1 MPRVA
6 RVESPGSLFH
16 IMAHSVEEKPLFA
29 DDQDKAEFLS
39 RFEKALAKSRFIC
52 YTWALMDNHYHLF
65 VRASENRM
73 CKLMQGLNGGYAMYY
88 NKRHGKH
95 GPLFWGRF
103 KALLCQ
109 DQNYA
114 AQLIQYI
121 NLNPLRAGMVK
132 SLELLK
138 DYIWCGHSFLM
149 GDKNGSG
156 KNFQKREECLRRFG
170 ENEEQAL
177 KSYIEFLI
185 ESCGENTETAG
196 QLSKVE
202 ATEISGSWKGW
213 PSVIGDPE
221 FVSDTLERYQ
231 DYLRRKHRVA
241 DYEYVLENIAQKV
254 CQEYHISINELKRR
268 GRKNARA
275 FARAVFCYRLHVQE
289 YIPLS
294 VIARF
299 LKTTISPVAVL
310 VQKGVA
316 ICETAAV

>member
-1 MPRVA
+1 MPRMA
-6 RVESPGSLFH
+6 RIESPGSLFH

-29 DDQDKAEFLS
+29 DDLDKAEFLS
-39 RFEKALAKSRFIC
+39 RFEKGLAKSGYIC

-65 VRASENRM
+65 VRASEKRLS
-73 CKLMQGLNGGYAMYY
+73 KLMRGLNGGYAMYY

-103 KALLCQ
+103 KASLCQ

-114 AQLIQYI
+114 FKLIQYI
-121 NLNPLRAGMVK
+121 NLNPLRAGLVK
-132 SLELLK
+132 SLEQLK
-138 DYIWCGHSFLM
+138 DYIWCGHGLLM
-149 GDKNGSG
+149 GDKNALG
-156 KNFQKREECLRRFG
+156 KNFQKREESLRRFG
-170 ENEEQAL
+170 ENEEEAI

-202 ATEISGSWKGW
+202 AAEISGSCKGL
-213 PSVIGDPE
+213 PTVIGDPE
-221 FVSDTLERYQ
+221 FVADTLEKHQ

-254 CQEYHISINELKRR
+254 CQEYRITINELKRR
-268 GRKNARA
+268 GRKNNRA
-275 FARAVFCYRLHVQE
+275 FARAVFCYRLHIQE
-289 YIPLS
+289 FIPLS

-299 LKTTISPVAVL
+299 LGTTISPIAIL
-310 VQKGVA
+310 VQKGTVINEGVFA
-316 ICETAAV
+316 